1 MHIHCLGLN
10 HETADLSIRERL
22 AFSEENIKIALA
34 RLGCGEDTQPDSV
47 SEMVILSTC
56 NRVEIYAIAPQ
67 PSFEALEAFLAEVQD
82 VPVNA
87 FEAHVYR
94 LLDEDAI
101 EHLFQVAAG
110 LDSLVLGEPQILGQV
125 MEAFEIARGQDTV
138 GAVLSRLFQ
147 SALHTGK
154 RARTETAISH
164 NPASISS
171 VAVHLAAQVVPDL
184 ERARVTV
191 VGAGEMAELAVEALR
206 KRGTNQLRVVNRT
219 LERASNL
226 ANRWGGEAATFEKLD
241 DALGWADIVITST
254 GAPHTLIRPE
264 MVAPVLPSR
273 KQRPLVFIDIAVP
286 RDVEMEVGALQ
297 GVRLFDIDMLHEHLE
312 HSLASREREV
322 PRVENILEEEKQA
335 FLDYLRT
342 LDVVPLIAE
351 LNQQFEQ
358 IRKVE
363 LEKTLKRLPD
373 LGPEGVARLE
383 ALTQAMVKKMLH
395 QPITR
400 LRSEAGSPQGA
411 LYAATARNLFGLES
425 QVRLRKNGGVQS
437 GGVQSGG
444 VQKGRVQKGRVQKGH
459 GKNGRG
465 QSMLS

>member
-10 HETADLSIRERL
+10 HETADLNIRERL

-56 NRVEIYAIAPQ
+56 NRVEIYAIAPE
-67 PSFEALEAFLAEVQD
+67 PSFDALQAFLAEVQD
-82 VPVNA
+82 VPVEA
-87 FEAHVYR
+87 FESHIYR
-94 LLDEDAI
+94 LLDEEAI
-101 EHLFQVAAG
+101 EHLFQVSAG

-125 MEAFEIARGQDTV
+125 MQAFEIARGQDTV

-147 SALHTGK
+147 AALHTGK

-171 VAVHLAAQVVPDL
+171 VAVHLASQVVPDL
-184 ERARVTV
+184 FSARVTV

-206 KRGTNQLRVVNRT
+206 KRGTSHIRVVNRT
-219 LERASNL
+219 LERARNL

-241 DALGWADIVITST
+241 EALGWADIVITST

-264 MVAPVLPSR
+264 MVAPVLSLR
-273 KQRPLVFIDIAVP
+273 EQRPLVFIDIAVP
-286 RDVEMEVGALQ
+286 RDVEMEVRDLV
-297 GVRLFDIDMLHEHLE
+297 GVRLFDIDMLYEHLE
-312 HSLASREREV
+312 HSLASREREI
-322 PRVENILEEEKQA
+322 PHVEQILEEEKQA

-358 IRKVE
+358 IRKAE
-363 LEKTLKRLPD
+363 LEKTLRRLPD
-373 LGPEGVARLE
+373 LGPEGVERLE
-383 ALTQAMVKKMLH
+383 ALTQALVKKMLH
-395 QPITR
+395 QPIVR

-411 LYAATARNLFGLES
+411 IYADTARNLFGLENHTRRS
-425 QVRLRKNGGVQS
+425 
-437 GGVQSGG
+437 
-444 VQKGRVQKGRVQKGH
+444 
-459 GKNGRG
+459 NGRG
-465 QSMLS
+465 RSSYN